1 MYEFLVGK
9 FFFEVEINI
18 DIYRR
23 IIKVDL
29 YFFFFVFEGVRDF
42 ILKVSGIYM
51 EIFIWIYFMIRNFFV
66 KFVVEVVYYCL
77 FKLYV

>member
-1 MYEFLVGK
+1 MCGLLEFGDFYVRVFGWK
-9 FFFEVEINI
+9 VFFEVEINI

-51 EIFIWIYFMIRNFFV
+51 EIFI
-66 KFVVEVVYYCL
+66 
-77 FKLYV
+77 

>member
-29 YFFFFVFEGVRDF
+29 YFFFFVLEGVRDF

-51 EIFIWIYFMIRNFFV
+51 EIFIWIYFMIKNFFV